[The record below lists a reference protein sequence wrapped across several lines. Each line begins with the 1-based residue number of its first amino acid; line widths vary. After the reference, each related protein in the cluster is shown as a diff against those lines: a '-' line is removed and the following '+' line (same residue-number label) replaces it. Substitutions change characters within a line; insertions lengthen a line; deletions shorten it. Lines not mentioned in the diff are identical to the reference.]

1 VTGPDPREK
10 ELQVRRRT
18 FNLTVV
24 YPPTLVGEYQF
35 RLAEWAP
42 ALAPLL
48 TSPAHPLLQS
58 LPAFAPGA
66 PPPAFCPIY
75 RIRAAVDPFGCATER
90 DGELQL
96 PGSFDTMVERA
107 GQVDQEVGPVD
118 GGRSLLVCDI
128 AALLVTAVQT
138 ERGGQMLAMLL
149 QEAAR
154 RELHVEPRS
163 MGIAKRG
170 VCTFVQKAHVMQTA
184 GVHLSIVVN
193 NGEPYCGR
201 WYCCH

>member
-107 GQVDQEVGPVD
+107 GQVDQEV
-118 GGRSLLVCDI
+118 
-128 AALLVTAVQT
+128 
-138 ERGGQMLAMLL
+138 
-149 QEAAR
+149 
-154 RELHVEPRS
+154 
-163 MGIAKRG
+163 
-170 VCTFVQKAHVMQTA
+170 
-184 GVHLSIVVN
+184 
-193 NGEPYCGR
+193 
-201 WYCCH
+201 